1 LAKDVVRGFNRGL
14 VMKFL
19 SSAGL
24 LVALA
29 AASAPAQTPV
39 PSPTPAAP
47 PDVSAIMRESFPTA
61 EEIASAT
68 PVVSPPP
75 ADSGVTAAAAVEEPA
90 PLAPMPDGLPTPM
103 PSPVAS
109 PVDVPAVPGLDTPL
123 EGNIEA
129 GIPDPMQMTF
139 PTQPE
144 IPAPPVP
151 RSPDPVTT
159 IKLPPASSMELRL
172 TPDAQRL
179 QIDDAIRTALTK
191 NPEILAAIQ
200 QIRLTT
206 GQMIQVRA
214 ALLPTLNASSSYQ
227 IQSEDLADPNKSVR
241 GATFGPTPQNEAW
254 NVTIAVNQNIWSGW
268 KNQADFSAARLAN
281 DSSFY
286 ALRQTIDKV
295 VAETKTL
302 FYDIIFNRAL
312 IRVREESVAVLQTQL
327 QDQLSRF
334 EAGTVPRFNVLQA
347 EVALANAIP
356 PVIQARNQ
364 LRISQF
370 SLVKQLGLD
379 YPGDPSLVPIDV
391 LGQLDYDPIKINLG
405 ESVFAALARNPSL
418 KVQRQNIL
426 IDAERLKAAMSG
438 FQPTL
443 NATAGWQ
450 AFNIPL
456 ASQLDE
462 TVNGWFFG
470 VTGSWNLFDG
480 LATVGATKSARATL
494 EQSRINYDN
503 SVRGVELD
511 VQRAVS
517 NLIEAQEVIDS
528 QRASVVQATEA
539 LRLSRER
546 LDAGAGTQLDVL
558 NAQVSLLQAQTT
570 ELEARYRYITALAE
584 YNRVLSLDTVYA
596 DTYDDP
602 MLSANDRRRNDL
614 LNATDNPN
622 PGVLG
627 GTMPK
632 KNETLRG
639 AKPPKEKKA
648 RPAPTPAN
656 QKQSVKKR

>member
-1 LAKDVVRGFNRGL
+1 VLSTGGCLLLALLTL
-14 VMKFL
+14 VG
-19 SSAGL
+19 SA
-24 LVALA
+24 VA
-29 AASAPAQTPV
+29 QE
-39 PSPTPAAP
+39 PTPAPSPAP
-47 PDVSAIMRESFPTA
+47 AAGTDVSAIMKETFPTA
-61 EEIASAT
+61 EQLAAGSPT
-68 PVVSPPP
+68 PPP
-75 ADSGVTAAAAVEEPA
+75 APAASPAPSPQPTVA
-90 PLAPMPDGLPTPM
+90 PLAPMPAGLPTPM

-109 PVDVPAVPGLDTPL
+109 PVTITDTPGLDPQL
-123 EGNIEA
+123 EGGIEA

-139 PTQPE
+139 PTEPV
-144 IPAPPVP
+144 IPAPPVEK
-151 RSPDPVTT
+151 SPDPVTS
-159 IKLPPASSMELRL
+159 IKLPPASSMELKL

-179 QIDDAIRTALTK
+179 GIDQAISTALTK
-191 NPEILAAIQ
+191 NPEVLSAIQ
-200 QIRLTT
+200 QISRTT

-214 ALLPTLNASSSYQ
+214 ALLPTLNVSSGYEV
-227 IQSEDLADPNKSVR
+227 QSEELVNPNSSIR
-241 GATFGPTPQNEAW
+241 GATFGPTPNNEAW
-254 NVTIAVNQNIWSGW
+254 NINISVNQSIWSGW

-286 ALRQTIDKV
+286 ALRETIDRT
-295 VAETKTL
+295 VAETKRL
-302 FYDIIFNRAL
+302 FYDVIFNRAL

-327 QDQLSRF
+327 QDQQSRF

-370 SLVKQLGLD
+370 TLVKQLGLD
-379 YPGDPSLVPIDV
+379 YPSDPSLVPIDV
-391 LGQLDYDPIKINLG
+391 IGQLDYDPIKIDLK
-405 ESVFAALARNPSL
+405 ESVFAAMTRNPSL
-418 KVQRQNIL
+418 KIQRQNIL
-426 IDAERLKAAMSG
+426 IEAERLKAAMSG

-450 AFNIPL
+450 SFSIPL
-456 ASQLDE
+456 ANRLDE
-462 TVNGWFFG
+462 TVSGWFFG

-480 LATVGATKSARATL
+480 LATIGATKAARAAL
-494 EQSRINYDN
+494 DQSRINYDN
-503 SVRGVELD
+503 SARGIELD

-570 ELEARYRYITALAE
+570 ELEARFRYITALAE

-602 MLSANDRRRNDL
+602 MLTARDRRRNDR
-614 LNATDNPN
+614 LNAAPNPN
-622 PGVLG
+622 PGVLNG
-627 GTMPK
+627 AMPK
-632 KNETLRG
+632 KNQTLPRTT
-639 AKPPKEKKA
+639 PKEKKA
-648 RPAPTPAN
+648 KPTPTPTPA
-656 QKQSVKKR
+656 KQSVNNR